1 MTNNFQ
7 NQLSRLNLNQENF
20 NDYRN
25 GNTTKETN
33 NCRLKELK
41 SLQIIRHSIESFR
54 PLIVQSRL
62 RYSRVFDDFSR
73 EKYRWL
79 HQEEKKKKERENDS
93 RRKSDMSDDAWDGSA
108 VVVPRGFSRQ
118 KEGRGTIGRTCW
130 HRETSSWSEI
140 SKRAK
145 RVSNDTHETTP
156 NDPRFLTSFPLLLV
170 WGTPPGNKKSIR
182 GVDRMQNRRTIV
194 FL

>member
-79 HQEEKKKKERENDS
+79 HQEEKKRERE
-93 RRKSDMSDDAWDGSA
+93 RTTADGN
-108 VVVPRGFSRQ
+108 PICRTKRGMGRPSSFLADFLVKKRD
-118 KEGRGTIGRTCW
+118 EGRSGGLADTGKHRLGR
-130 HRETSSWSEI
+130 RLA
-140 SKRAK
+140 RGRNV
-145 RVSNDTHETTP
+145 RVTTP
-156 NDPRFLTSFPLLLV
+156 TR
-170 WGTPPGNKKSIR
+170 R
-182 GVDRMQNRRTIV
+182 RRTILAFSPL
-194 FL
+194 FLFCWFGARLRVIRNR

>member
-7 NQLSRLNLNQENF
+7 NQFSWLNLNQENF
-20 NDYRN
+20 NDHRN
-25 GNTTKETN
+25 RNTTPKKTN
-33 NCRLKELK
+33 NCGLKELNLK
-41 SLQIIRHSIESFR
+41 IILDRKFSPFDS
-54 PLIVQSRL
+54 PIVVK
-62 RYSRVFDDFSR
+62 VFTCIRRFFSW
-73 EKYRWL
+73 KISMTSSGG
-79 HQEEKKKKERENDS
+79 KKKERERENDS